1 MTGNWYG
8 YLSNQVTQYGPEGYL
23 ADLPL
28 LNTGRHNHACAG
40 YYTED
45 NIVLMVAGGKNF
57 LTGHTKFPTDI
68 LTDLLPPLLLIN
80 FRMSPNT
87 YSFVVSIPLVC
98 LFNISK
104 QRYQP
109 AMRENIV

>member
-68 LTDLLPPLLLIN
+68 LTDLLPPLLLLN
-80 FRMSPNT
+80 
-87 YSFVVSIPLVC
+87 
-98 LFNISK
+98 
-104 QRYQP
+104 
-109 AMRENIV
+109 